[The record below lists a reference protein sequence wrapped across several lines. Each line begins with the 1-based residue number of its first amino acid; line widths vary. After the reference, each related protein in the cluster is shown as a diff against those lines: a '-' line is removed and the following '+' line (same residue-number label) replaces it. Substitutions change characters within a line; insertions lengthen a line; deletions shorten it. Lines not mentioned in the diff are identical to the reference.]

1 MLVSSGCKPAPE
13 PPAPPVVPPLP
24 MASPTSV
31 VPIPDDFF
39 TSAPAP
45 TPVKPVL
52 PRVVFATS
60 DFQVTTGNGIQG
72 IRAGE
77 ALDFVREDGGDFV
90 VRYGKLEFRKNQSYF
105 AATYE
110 QPARPE
116 PTPLAGEN
124 APVATMAEPALPDEP
139 PLSGVVP
146 ASDPALVAET
156 KRVSELTESIRKLN
170 EQIHTAQTDLNLQSG
185 RPAGE
190 ASPAPQE
197 IKKAARAIE
206 KLKAQRDALSGQLTE
221 MGKP

>member
-13 PPAPPVVPPLP
+13 PPAPPAVPPLP
-24 MASPTSV
+24 MASPASV
-31 VPIPDDFF
+31 VPIPDEFF

-60 DFQVTTGNGIQG
+60 DFQVTTDNGIQG

-90 VRYGKLEFRKNQSYF
+90 VRHGKLEFRKNQSYF
-105 AATYE
+105 ASTYE
-110 QPARPE
+110 EPARPE

-124 APVATMAEPALPDEP
+124 APVATMEEPALPDEP

-146 ASDPALVAET
+146 PNDPALVAET
-156 KRVSELTESIRKLN
+156 KKVGELTESLRKLN
-170 EQIHTAQTDLNLQSG
+170 EQIRTAQDDLNSQ
-185 RPAGE
+185 RPAGA

-197 IKKAARAIE
+197 TKKAARAIE
-206 KLKAQRDALSGQLTE
+206 KLKAQRDVLSGQLTE